1 MSSSKDALRETI
13 RFAAREASL
22 RRKIRR
28 HLHEL
33 GFHKAQD
40 GSLRVH
46 ESSKDV
52 IRALHRSQ
60 REERLELNAQ
70 FISRR
75 VPELLH
81 NFASGREVEAEA
93 IKPVLERVYGD
104 TPQADLFRLA
114 SLTWSVP
121 VSNGFG
127 RRIRYLVW
135 DAHNEKIIGVIAIGD
150 PVFNLSVRDKVIG
163 WNVSD
168 RRARLVNVMDAYVLG
183 ALPPYSQ
190 LLCGKMVACLVRSRD
205 IYEEFTSKYGE
216 TVGIISKEEKKASL
230 LSVTTSSSMGRSSV
244 YNRLRLGG
252 IAYFEPIGY
261 TIGWGHFHI
270 PDSLFTELRSYLRSV
285 GHSYADLHR
294 FGQGPNWRLRT
305 TRAALEAL
313 GFKDDLLRHGVQ
325 RQVFMCNLASNATS
339 ILRTG
344 KGLPDLSLLLSARE
358 VSELA
363 LERWI
368 LPRARRRPEYRSW
381 TRDDLLRLFGR
392 ISESAMRES
401 AIS

>member
-1 MSSSKDALRETI
+1 MSSSKDAFRKPI
-13 RFAAREASL
+13 RVAAREASL
-22 RRKIRR
+22 RRKIRC

-40 GSLRVH
+40 GSLRVD

-60 REERLELNAQ
+60 REERLALNAQ

-81 NFASGREVEAEA
+81 YFASGREVEAEA

-127 RRIRYLVW
+127 RRLRYLVW
-135 DAHNEKIIGVIAIGD
+135 DAHNAKLVGIIAIGD

-205 IYEEFTSKYGE
+205 IYDEFTSKYGE
-216 TVGIISKEEKKASL
+216 TVGIISKEEKKALL
-230 LSVTTSSSMGRSSV
+230 LSVTTSSSMGRSSL

-261 TIGWGHFHI
+261 TCGWGHFHI
-270 PDSLFTELRSYLRSV
+270 PDSLFIELRSYLRSV

-325 RQVFMCNLASNATS
+325 RQVFMCNVAANATS

-344 KGLPDLSLLLSARE
+344 NGLPDLSLLLSARE

-381 TRDDLLRLFGR
+381 TRDDLLRLFGT

-401 AIS
+401 AI